1 MDLLNEALNNFLSRV
16 MGAAPDIAAGL
27 LVFAGFWVASGIVR
41 RIFGHITGLAEDGR
55 KDIINLA
62 ADISRYGI
70 LIVGAVAGLGTMG
83 IDVSALVAGLG
94 LTGFA
99 LGFALRDA
107 ISNMIAGALILTY
120 RPFLRGDRIKVSG
133 YEGLVAAIDL
143 RYTTLEDEN
152 KSLRVLVP
160 NATLFAKEVVV
171 YET

>member
-1 MDLLNEALNNFLSRV
+1 MDLFDEALNNFISRV
-16 MGAAPDIAAGL
+16 MGVAPDIVAGI
-27 LVFAGFWVASGIVR
+27 LVFAGFWVASVIVR
-41 RIFGHITGLAEDGR
+41 RIFGHLSGLAEDGR
-55 KDIINLA
+55 KDILNLA

-70 LIVGAVAGLGTMG
+70 LIFGAVAGLGTMG

-120 RPFLRGDRIKVSG
+120 RPFIRGDRISVSG

-143 RYTTLEDEN
+143 RYTTLRDAD
-152 KSLRVLVP
+152 KGLRVLVP

-171 YET
+171 HEA